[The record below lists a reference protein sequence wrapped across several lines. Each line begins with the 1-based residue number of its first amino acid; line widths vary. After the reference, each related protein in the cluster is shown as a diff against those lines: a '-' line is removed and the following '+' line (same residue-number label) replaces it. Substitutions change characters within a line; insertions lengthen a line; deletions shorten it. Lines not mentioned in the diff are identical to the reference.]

1 MPPVVQAQGVPVPYA
16 HQRALIPAT
25 RMEFPTQ
32 RLWAFSIFVLL
43 QALKAAD
50 FWRAYMAAYPDQ
62 HSGLLIKWWFID
74 FIYLLALYFAQI
86 PWLQFSLLKTLLL
99 SAFLCWI
106 DFLVF
111 TAPIYGFGFVLFR
124 GIFGEA
130 AVKKVIVSRGQLAN
144 VNKIVHNSSH
154 ILGAHTLH
162 ILPYGTAK
170 LNPSDEVYCLS
181 TNEIGKKDIYIPI
194 ILNNTTPRSILVSRL
209 DFDTGLTTVNEHTGK
224 NIQRATEINHA
235 KEGVEYYYIRIRKPG
250 AYKIDQIVSKQGVS
264 IRLDNKQAFVFTCP
278 YAHIKPV
285 PATDYCTGDTENLHF
300 QVMGVPPL
308 DVYYTRK
315 TDNNNVKKLE
325 LNRIQPDGFK
335 SPLLRRING
344 PKTIE
349 PSLFSVKPDSDYTWA
364 AVKELDVSLNL
375 TLETAS
381 MQEYQLSKVRDGAG
395 NEIDLSNLAS
405 QSLQVHR
412 RPAVNFGCSQ
422 KEPMNLLVGEK
433 SVQLPL
439 DVQGSGPFNLEYKFA
454 GDADHVYKAKL
465 KPHEKS
471 IQVSTP
477 GEYSLVS
484 ISDKFCQGEVKF
496 PSSCLVAQPQPPTAK
511 LHHTAIPSECAGDNE
526 IGMKFVAELVGTPP
540 YTLEYT
546 ITKHNGRAKQVVDRK
561 REVIDRSRHI
571 FSYLPSS
578 SGEYTYEFT
587 TVDDRHYKK
596 RALNIPPIKQVV
608 HPQPDA
614 KFRPKN
620 RRVRTCLNEDLTVDV
635 DLRGT
640 PPFKLKWTVGSQMYG
655 DYIESE
661 IYTMKLP
668 AFDIAG
674 QHVVSL
680 VNITDANGCT
690 KELEARDYTVDV
702 RRDRPTAFFLTD
714 NEPVRTVEVT
724 EGSSVKL
731 PIGLTGEGPWTVSYY
746 NVEAGERSLV
756 TRRFDNANAEIEVRN
771 VGHYDLLRVDDA
783 ICRGDVLKPQFLVK
797 WLDKPSLS
805 IPKDQAV
812 DIGRNI
818 FERTAVCQHAS
829 DSIDIEFNG
838 SGPFYCLYKEY
849 RASIGGIRSHYQGQ
863 DEITAGS
870 KRVHLPLKT
879 REPGKYRYVF
889 EKIADQHYTDPFS
902 IDKLEVHQIVHATPT
917 VKFSKSRKD
926 RTLCVGETLS
936 SADMDPIYLEF
947 TGVAPFKAEV
957 HVRLDSEKYGRI
969 HQIES
974 STTKYK
980 LNLDDELKVAGNY
993 KISLKSVD
1001 DANGC
1006 GAEVTDSETIS
1017 VKALEIATISSI
1029 DTCDDVCV
1037 GDSIDYSLFGVGP
1050 FTVQYL
1056 FNGRN
1061 EIAKAHSS
1069 KLSLLADKPGNITVV
1084 SVGDQRNKCKSYPKN
1099 LTKQIHEIPSSYV
1112 SGGKDV
1118 VESVEEGD
1126 MVDVTIDLIGTPP
1139 FDFEWR
1145 RYKLVWDD
1153 RNKQH
1158 YKGAVLES
1166 HNVYNQKEHQ
1176 YIIRTSTEGII
1187 ELASI
1192 KDRYCQYPI

>member
-1 MPPVVQAQGVPVPYA
+1 
-16 HQRALIPAT
+16 
-25 RMEFPTQ
+25 
-32 RLWAFSIFVLL
+32 
-43 QALKAAD
+43 
-50 FWRAYMAAYPDQ
+50 
-62 HSGLLIKWWFID
+62 
-74 FIYLLALYFAQI
+74 
-86 PWLQFSLLKTLLL
+86 
-99 SAFLCWI
+99 
-106 DFLVF
+106 
-111 TAPIYGFGFVLFR
+111 
-124 GIFGEA
+124 
-130 AVKKVIVSRGQLAN
+130 
-144 VNKIVHNSSH
+144 
-154 ILGAHTLH
+154 
-162 ILPYGTAK
+162 
-170 LNPSDEVYCLS
+170 
-181 TNEIGKKDIYIPI
+181 
-194 ILNNTTPRSILVSRL
+194 
-209 DFDTGLTTVNEHTGK
+209 
-224 NIQRATEINHA
+224 
-235 KEGVEYYYIRIRKPG
+235 
-250 AYKIDQIVSKQGVS
+250 
-264 IRLDNKQAFVFTCP
+264 
-278 YAHIKPV
+278 
-285 PATDYCTGDTENLHF
+285 
-300 QVMGVPPL
+300 
-308 DVYYTRK
+308 
-315 TDNNNVKKLE
+315 
-325 LNRIQPDGFK
+325 
-335 SPLLRRING
+335 
-344 PKTIE
+344 
-349 PSLFSVKPDSDYTWA
+349 
-364 AVKELDVSLNL
+364 
-375 TLETAS
+375 
-381 MQEYQLSKVRDGAG
+381 
-395 NEIDLSNLAS
+395 
-405 QSLQVHR
+405 
-412 RPAVNFGCSQ
+412 
-422 KEPMNLLVGEK
+422 
-433 SVQLPL
+433 
-439 DVQGSGPFNLEYKFA
+439 
-454 GDADHVYKAKL
+454 
-465 KPHEKS
+465 
-471 IQVSTP
+471 
-477 GEYSLVS
+477 
-484 ISDKFCQGEVKF
+484 
-496 PSSCLVAQPQPPTAK
+496 
-511 LHHTAIPSECAGDNE
+511 
-526 IGMKFVAELVGTPP
+526 
-540 YTLEYT
+540 
-546 ITKHNGRAKQVVDRK
+546 
-561 REVIDRSRHI
+561 
-571 FSYLPSS
+571 
-578 SGEYTYEFT
+578 
-587 TVDDRHYKK
+587 
-596 RALNIPPIKQVV
+596 
-608 HPQPDA
+608 
-614 KFRPKN
+614 
-620 RRVRTCLNEDLTVDV
+620 
-635 DLRGT
+635 
-640 PPFKLKWTVGSQMYG
+640 MYG

-668 AFDIAG
+668 AFDVAG

-926 RTLCVGETLS
+926 RTLCVGE
-936 SADMDPIYLEF
+936 
-947 TGVAPFKAEV
+947 V

-1118 VESVEEGD
+1118 VESVEEGNVLSFNRTLD
-1126 MVDVTIDLIGTPP
+1126 TFYINMQA
-1139 FDFEWR
+1139 
-1145 RYKLVWDD
+1145 
-1153 RNKQH
+1153 RN
-1158 YKGAVLES
+1158 
-1166 HNVYNQKEHQ
+1166 
-1176 YIIRTSTEGII
+1176 R
-1187 ELASI
+1187 
-1192 KDRYCQYPI
+1192 

>member
-1 MPPVVQAQGVPVPYA
+1 
-16 HQRALIPAT
+16 
-25 RMEFPTQ
+25 
-32 RLWAFSIFVLL
+32 
-43 QALKAAD
+43 
-50 FWRAYMAAYPDQ
+50 
-62 HSGLLIKWWFID
+62 
-74 FIYLLALYFAQI
+74 
-86 PWLQFSLLKTLLL
+86 
-99 SAFLCWI
+99 
-106 DFLVF
+106 
-111 TAPIYGFGFVLFR
+111 
-124 GIFGEA
+124 
-130 AVKKVIVSRGQLAN
+130 
-144 VNKIVHNSSH
+144 
-154 ILGAHTLH
+154 
-162 ILPYGTAK
+162 
-170 LNPSDEVYCLS
+170 
-181 TNEIGKKDIYIPI
+181 
-194 ILNNTTPRSILVSRL
+194 
-209 DFDTGLTTVNEHTGK
+209 
-224 NIQRATEINHA
+224 
-235 KEGVEYYYIRIRKPG
+235 
-250 AYKIDQIVSKQGVS
+250 
-264 IRLDNKQAFVFTCP
+264 
-278 YAHIKPV
+278 
-285 PATDYCTGDTENLHF
+285 
-300 QVMGVPPL
+300 MGVPPH

-315 TDNNNVKKLE
+315 PANNNVKKLE

-540 YTLEYT
+540 YTLEYP

-668 AFDIAG
+668 AFDVAG

-1006 GAEVTDSETIS
+1006 GAE
-1017 VKALEIATISSI
+1017 
-1029 DTCDDVCV
+1029 
-1037 GDSIDYSLFGVGP
+1037 
-1050 FTVQYL
+1050 
-1056 FNGRN
+1056 
-1061 EIAKAHSS
+1061 H
-1069 KLSLLADKPGNITVV
+1069 
-1084 SVGDQRNKCKSYPKN
+1084 
-1099 LTKQIHEIPSSYV
+1099 
-1112 SGGKDV
+1112 
-1118 VESVEEGD
+1118 
-1126 MVDVTIDLIGTPP
+1126 
-1139 FDFEWR
+1139 
-1145 RYKLVWDD
+1145 
-1153 RNKQH
+1153 
-1158 YKGAVLES
+1158 
-1166 HNVYNQKEHQ
+1166 
-1176 YIIRTSTEGII
+1176 
-1187 ELASI
+1187 
-1192 KDRYCQYPI
+1192 